1 MYARHARKGWPL
13 PDIEVRFLPT
23 LEDQQPLPDFERQ
36 RFVRGFS
43 WPSDPE
49 GTEDD
54 AWWHP
59 SVRLALSRRS
69 IATLDHPRVDV
80 WIVRRLLPSLN
91 KDLRFQLDVRGHEV
105 GWNAIIDIEGR
116 LEDLLQAVRQLV
128 DELLVRSRL
137 SEQWHAAIL
146 DSVLQ
151 RIRGAS

>member
-1 MYARHARKGWPL
+1 MDARHARKGRPQ

-59 SVRLALSRRS
+59 PVRLTHLYGSPSRGGRS
-69 IATLDHPRVDV
+69 PRSTT
-80 WIVRRLLPSLN
+80 P
-91 KDLRFQLDVRGHEV
+91 E
-105 GWNAIIDIEGR
+105 
-116 LEDLLQAVRQLV
+116 
-128 DELLVRSRL
+128 
-137 SEQWHAAIL
+137 
-146 DSVLQ
+146 
-151 RIRGAS
+151 

>member
-43 WPSDPE
+43 WPTDPE